1 MAESD
6 PPART
11 ISLGTGV
18 AAIDA
23 AAWDALHDG
32 GNPFIGHDFLS
43 LLEQSGSV
51 GPGTGWQAAPLL
63 VEDEGGRLVAA
74 APAYLKS
81 HSQGEYVFDHA
92 WADAWARAG
101 GDYYPKL
108 QIAAPFTPVP
118 GPRLLADTHDDA
130 ILLLRAAEAVVRQ
143 NGLSSAHATF
153 VAPEQMALFE
163 EAGWLVRRDI
173 QFHFANAG
181 YRSFDDFLATLTSM
195 KRKQL
200 RKERTRAIEGL
211 RIEELSGAAIK
222 PEHWD
227 AMWLFYQ
234 DTGARKWGQPYLT
247 REAFDLMGE
256 TMAEDIILV
265 LAFDGDERAVAGAMH
280 FVGADTLY
288 GRYWGCLIDIPY
300 LHFELC
306 YYRAIDIAI
315 ARGLKRVE
323 AGAQGGHKLAR
334 GYGPVAT
341 WSAHFIADPGFR
353 RAVADY
359 LEQERQAEEVE
370 MEWLEG
376 HMPFKRKD

>member
-1 MAESD
+1 MAEAD

-32 GNPFIGHDFLS
+32 GNPFVGHAFLT
-43 LLEQSGSV
+43 LLEESGSV
-51 GPGTGWQAAPLL
+51 GPGTGWQSAPLL
-63 VEDEGGRLVAA
+63 VEDDGGRLMAA

-118 GPRLLADTHDDA
+118 GPRLLALDDSDA
-130 ILLLRAAEAVVRQ
+130 ILLLRVAEAVVRQ

-153 VAPEQMALFE
+153 VAPEQMPLFE

-181 YRSFDDFLATLTSM
+181 YGSFDDFLATLTSA

-200 RKERTRAIEGL
+200 RKERARAVEGL
-211 RIEELSGAAIK
+211 RVEELTGDAIR

-247 REAFDLMGE
+247 REAFELMG
-256 TMAEDIILV
+256 TAMAEQIIL
-265 LAFDGDERAVAGAMH
+265 LIAYDGDERPVAGALH
-280 FVGADTLY
+280 FLGADTLY
-288 GRYWGCLIDIPY
+288 GRYWGCQVDIPY

-315 ARGLKRVE
+315 ERGLSRVE

-353 RAVADY
+353 RAIADY
-359 LEQERQAEEVE
+359 LEQERQSEAVE

-376 HMPFKRKD
+376 HTPFKRKD